1 MGSKIIFKKGKNI
14 GRIILNNPEKLN
26 AFNFGM
32 IKELYQILEKIQKSQ
47 LKAVV
52 VTGAGR
58 AFCAGGDISWE
69 RDIGRM
75 KTSEAKEQIKY
86 VQKVFSKIEQLPQAV
101 IALINGA
108 AAGGGNELAM
118 ACDIRVALPEAKFI
132 HPENS
137 LGTIAPLGG
146 TKRLPRLVGLGRSKY
161 LLFTGETIDSKKAL
175 EWGLVDFLVPKG
187 KISRFM
193 ESMLSR
199 IEKNPIK
206 AISLTKKSVNSY
218 YLRDLNDKFEA
229 DSYVMLSRSQ
239 ENKKILE
246 NFLRKRS

>member
-1 MGSKIIFKKGKNI
+1 MSTKIIFKKEKNI

-26 AFNFGM
+26 AFNFSM

-52 VTGAGR
+52 VTGAGK

-69 RDIGRM
+69 SDIGRM
-75 KTSEAKEQIKY
+75 RASEAKEQIKY

-108 AAGGGNELAM
+108 AVGGGNELAM

-146 TKRLPRLVGLGRSKY
+146 TKRLPRLVGLGRAKY
-161 LLFTGETIDSKKAL
+161 MLFTGEAIDSKKAL
-175 EWGLVDFLVPKG
+175 EWGLVDFLVPNE
-187 KISRFM
+187 KISDFM

-199 IEKNPIK
+199 IERNPIK
-206 AISLTKKSVNSY
+206 AIGMTKKSVNSHY
-218 YLRDLNDKFEA
+218 FKDLTDKFEA

-239 ENKKILE
+239 ENKQILE
-246 NFLRKRS
+246 NFLRKKS